1 MFSMDISN
9 LNYFH
14 LIYLILILL
23 FLVGTFLLSNKKNL
37 NKNVQ
42 NLSIWGII
50 FFAILISY
58 YLWND
63 LKVSMSKEKFNYI
76 IEDNNSIIIEKS
88 KDGHFYLPLTINDFE
103 IIFLV
108 DTGASRSLLSRKDF
122 KLVKDGNI
130 FLPTETILETAN
142 GIVIAKE
149 IIFQNVKVFE
159 SDLGEIS
166 FLVAT
171 KNFKGPRISLL
182 GLDLLNNKFKYEITN
197 NFLKL
202 QLTP

>member
-1 MFSMDISN
+1 MDISN

-37 NKNVQ
+37 NKNIQ

-58 YLWND
+58 YLWDD

-76 IEDNNSIIIEKS
+76 IEDNNIITIEKS
-88 KDGHFYLPLTINDFE
+88 KDGHFYLPLTINDLQ

-122 KLVKDGNI
+122 KLVKAGNI

-142 GIVIAKE
+142 GIVKAKE
-149 IIFQNVKVFE
+149 IIFKNVKVFE

-202 QLTP
+202 QLIP

>member
-1 MFSMDISN
+1 M
-9 LNYFH
+9 
-14 LIYLILILL
+14 
-23 FLVGTFLLSNKKNL
+23 SNKKNL
-37 NKNVQ
+37 NKNIQ
-42 NLSIWGII
+42 NLTIWGII

-58 YLWND
+58 YLWDD
-63 LKVSMSKEKFNYI
+63 LKVSMSKEKFSYI
-76 IEDNNSIIIEKS
+76 IEDNNIITIEKS
-88 KDGHFYLPLTINDFE
+88 KDGHFYLSLTINDLQ

-122 KLVKDGNI
+122 KLVKAGNI

-142 GIVIAKE
+142 GIVKAKE
-149 IIFQNVKVFE
+149 IIFKNVKVFE

-202 QLTP
+202 QLIP

>member
-1 MFSMDISN
+1 
-9 LNYFH
+9 
-14 LIYLILILL
+14 
-23 FLVGTFLLSNKKNL
+23 LSNKKNL
-37 NKNVQ
+37 NKNIQ

-58 YLWND
+58 YLWDD

-76 IEDNNSIIIEKS
+76 IEDNNSITIEKS
-88 KDGHFYLPLTINDFE
+88 KDGHFYLPLTINDLQ

-197 NFLKL
+197 NYLKL
-202 QLTP
+202 QLIP

>member
-1 MFSMDISN
+1 MDISN

-37 NKNVQ
+37 NKNIQ

-58 YLWND
+58 YFWDD

-76 IEDNNSIIIEKS
+76 IEDNNSITFEKS
-88 KDGHFYLPLTINDFE
+88 KDGHFYLPLTINDLQ

-108 DTGASRSLLSRKDF
+108 DTGASRSLLSKKDF
-122 KLVKDGNI
+122 KLVKAGNI

-142 GIVIAKE
+142 GIVKAKE

-202 QLTP
+202 QLIP

>member
-1 MFSMDISN
+1 MDISN

-37 NKNVQ
+37 NKNIQ

-58 YLWND
+58 YLWDD

-76 IEDNNSIIIEKS
+76 IEDNNTITIEKS
-88 KDGHFYLPLTINDFE
+88 KDGHFYLPLTIYDLQ

-122 KLVKDGNI
+122 KLVKAGNI

-142 GIVIAKE
+142 GIVKAKE

-202 QLTP
+202 QLIP

>member
-1 MFSMDISN
+1 MDISN

-14 LIYLILILL
+14 LIYLILILI

-37 NKNVQ
+37 NKNIQ

-58 YLWND
+58 YLWDD

-76 IEDNNSIIIEKS
+76 IENNNSITIEKS
-88 KDGHFYLPLTINDFE
+88 EDGHFYLPLTITDLQ
-103 IIFLV
+103 IVFLV

-142 GIVIAKE
+142 GIVKAKE

-197 NFLKL
+197 NYLKL
-202 QLTP
+202 QLIS

>member
-1 MFSMDISN
+1 MDISN

-14 LIYLILILL
+14 LIYLTLILL
-23 FLVGTFLLSNKKNL
+23 FLVVTFLLSNKKNL
-37 NKNVQ
+37 NKNIQ

-50 FFAILISY
+50 FFAVLISY
-58 YLWND
+58 YLWDD

-76 IEDNNSIIIEKS
+76 IEDNSNITIEKS
-88 KDGHFYLPLTINDFE
+88 KDGHFYLRLTINDLQ

-122 KLVKDGNI
+122 KLVKAGNI

-142 GIVIAKE
+142 GIVKAKE

-202 QLTP
+202 QLIP